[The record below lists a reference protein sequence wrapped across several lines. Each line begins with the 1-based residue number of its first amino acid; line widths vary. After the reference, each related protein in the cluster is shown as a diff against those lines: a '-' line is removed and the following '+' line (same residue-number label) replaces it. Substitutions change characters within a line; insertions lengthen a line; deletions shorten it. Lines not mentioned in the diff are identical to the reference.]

1 LKFKNRLSIQGANR
15 PARSQCRG
23 GAAMLEFAIVLP
35 ILLLLIMGIIEKGPD
50 QSSLNRDFSAVWN
63 TTMKTDNSAAGHHAC
78 SGGCGYR

>member
-1 LKFKNRLSIQGANR
+1 
-15 PARSQCRG
+15 
-23 GAAMLEFAIVLP
+23 
-35 ILLLLIMGIIEKGPD
+35 MGIIEKGPD